1 MRTFIQYDAE
11 GQIVAMVQTESLP
24 AGIEQPFY
32 LKDKDHGAAEVTED
46 SATTGHTVTELCEG
60 FKYDAAQRK
69 LVKKTAPEA
78 PPPTA
83 AA

>member
-11 GQIVAMVQTESLP
+11 GQIVSVVQTESLP
-24 AGIEQPFY
+24 EGVEQPFY

-46 SATTGHTVTELCEG
+46 SATAAHDAAELCEG
-60 FKYDAAQRK
+60 FNYDAAQHK
-69 LVKKTAPEA
+69 LVKKPAPEA
-78 PPPTA
+78 PAHTA